1 MRTYLGWLLAAVA
14 LPLTAYAQEATIK
27 EVHDKPAVKGSIIAN
42 MLQEHD
48 NPFTLYPYDTNYV
61 IYTQTS
67 DLNKEAISS
76 YNWSDNARKDEVK
89 FHQPRLPVL
98 ARHHGAELGTWRVLH
113 AEVMVAALQQ
123 RGIFTVPRNQL

>member
-89 FHQPRLPVL
+89 FQLSL
-98 ARHHGAELGTWRVLH
+98 AFPFWRGILAELGTWRVLH

>member
-1 MRTYLGWLLAAVA
+1 MRTYLARLLAAVA

-27 EVHDKPAVKGSIIAN
+27 EVHDKPAVHGSIIAN
-42 MLQEHD
+42 LLQEHD

-89 FHQPRLPVL
+89 FQLSGVPVL
-98 ARHHGAELGTWRVLH
+98 ARYSGAELGARGVLH
-113 AEVMVAALQQ
+113 AEITVAAL
-123 RGIFTVPRNQL
+123 